1 MDKAY
6 LNNMTKEA
14 VQRNIQ
20 GSNKD
25 ASELVSLEYECYGP
39 NGIQIIVNALS
50 DNSNRTY
57 SNLRGY
63 LSKLHGEIA
72 KPNSVKI
79 FFDMQGVIIFE
90 KHPNQSKENIEEIVL
105 ENNVEGYIDCN
116 EFEDSFE
123 VITTPDNNFYTI
135 KELLS
140 NNGYKVFEASIKLVA
155 QSKITSLD
163 EENKARLEKFI
174 ESCDEDEDI
183 QSVVTNYEEN

>member
-1 MDKAY
+1 
-6 LNNMTKEA
+6 
-14 VQRNIQ
+14 
-20 GSNKD
+20 
-25 ASELVSLEYECYGP
+25 
-39 NGIQIIVNALS
+39 
-50 DNSNRTY
+50 
-57 SNLRGY
+57 
-63 LSKLHGEIA
+63 
-72 KPNSVKI
+72 
-79 FFDMQGVIIFE
+79 MQGVIIFE